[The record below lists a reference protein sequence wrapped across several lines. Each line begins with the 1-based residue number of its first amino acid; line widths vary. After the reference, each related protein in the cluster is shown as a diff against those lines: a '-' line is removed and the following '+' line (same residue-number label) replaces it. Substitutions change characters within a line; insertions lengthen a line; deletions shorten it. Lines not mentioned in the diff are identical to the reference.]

1 MRFTN
6 DGPDPV
12 DLTGWGVKDES
23 SSHRYTFGPFVLA
36 PRRVGDAAHRDA
48 APPPSTDLYWCE
60 PSGAVWNNGRDTVF
74 LTDPAGNIV
83 VSAPYVDGVVVTDD

>member
-1 MRFTN
+1 MTLR
-6 DGPDPV
+6 
-12 DLTGWGVKDES
+12 TGCG
-23 SSHRYTFGPFVLA
+23 TA
-36 PRRVGDAAHRDA
+36 TA
-48 APPPSTDLYWCE
+48 TDLYWCE